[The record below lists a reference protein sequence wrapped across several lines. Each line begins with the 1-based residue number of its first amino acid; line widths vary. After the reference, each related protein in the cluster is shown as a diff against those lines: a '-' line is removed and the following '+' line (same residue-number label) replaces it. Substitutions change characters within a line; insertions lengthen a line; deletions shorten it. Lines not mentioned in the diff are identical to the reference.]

1 MADITTVSSGTSSTR
16 TLIKTTSGECITQ
29 NAQHA
34 APVCSDTS
42 ALRRYLFN
50 DAEVKSFDS
59 AQLASECFGGEM
71 TVESHRKVGME
82 PVSPL
87 TDACFIF
94 QTKTYD
100 SVTDKFMDF
109 SFEKVTPPSESWLIL
124 QDW

>member
-1 MADITTVSSGTSSTR
+1 MRYPECTASSTR
-16 TLIKTTSGECITQ
+16 LFS
-29 NAQHA
+29 N
-34 APVCSDTS
+34 SS

-71 TVESHRKVGME
+71 TVESRRKVGLD

-87 TDACFIF
+87 TDTTFIF

-109 SFEKVTPPSESWLIL
+109 SFEKVRMTSDCCLIC
-124 QDW
+124 QDWEVIDQLCSVSVDAQCLHALL